1 MSFLEF
7 VFCWWQGYAN
17 KYDWA
22 LMNAIVLPIEL
33 KQERREPCMSVA
45 HSSSNLPQNKL
56 LY

>member
-17 KYDWA
+17 KYDGA
-22 LMNAIVLPIEL
+22 LMNAVVLPIEL
-33 KQERREPCMSVA
+33 QQERREAFMSVA
-45 HSSSNLPQNKL
+45 HSSSNLPLNKL